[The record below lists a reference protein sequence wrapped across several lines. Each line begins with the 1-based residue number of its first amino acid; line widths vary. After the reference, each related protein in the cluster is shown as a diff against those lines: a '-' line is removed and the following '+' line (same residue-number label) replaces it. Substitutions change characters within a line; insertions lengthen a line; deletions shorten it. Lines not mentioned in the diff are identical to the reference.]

1 MAEVQVK
8 PLEEVIFLIE
18 FDVFVNI
25 RVVATVSR
33 HVTTTDAVALFL
45 PPEGVPQ
52 LLEDGDPPRDPRPGG
67 AGRTHV
73 SVPRA
78 AHAGPRT
85 MECFSG
91 FRSQGCCSHCTM
103 VSTEQITVCRC
114 NQHSLGAIV

>member
-1 MAEVQVK
+1 M
-8 PLEEVIFLIE
+8 IE

-78 AHAGPRT
+78 AHAGPGPWNVSLVSDHKDAVPT
-85 MECFSG
+85 AQWSALN
-91 FRSQGCCSHCTM
+91 RSLCVAETNILWVQSC
-103 VSTEQITVCRC
+103 EED
-114 NQHSLGAIV
+114 